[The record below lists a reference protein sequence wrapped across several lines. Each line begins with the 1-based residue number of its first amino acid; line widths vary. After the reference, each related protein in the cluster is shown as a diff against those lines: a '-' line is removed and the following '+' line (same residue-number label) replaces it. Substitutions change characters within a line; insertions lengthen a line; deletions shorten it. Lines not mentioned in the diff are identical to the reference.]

1 MNDLI
6 KEIAQKPT
14 KGKHTNSN
22 NGKAPTLDHK
32 TNKVNTAAMEGIPT
46 LDHKT
51 NKVNTAA
58 MEGIHSI
65 VGVLIIVLPSKL

>member
-32 TNKVNTAAMEGIPT
+32 TNKVNTAAMEGI
-46 LDHKT
+46 
-51 NKVNTAA
+51 
-58 MEGIHSI
+58 HSI